1 MKRLFIIIVLLII
14 IVAWFP
20 LHQTPSH
27 DRAWVDSYE
36 RTPSAIV
43 GTSTVTLQNV
53 RDWNHST
60 TSVLD
65 RTWQDNVTIPV
76 ADIQSVWFGLSR
88 FGEWDAVGHSYLSF
102 ELTDG
107 SAYTLSIEARRE
119 EGEGYGA
126 FSGLFNQFELWY
138 GWGTERDFLGVS
150 MFLLDRPLE
159 YYQLD
164 LTPAEAQA
172 VFVAVALETSRI
184 ADQPRFY
191 NTLTANCTNLLAK
204 AINDSYPDRIPY
216 GIAWNLPGKSV
227 PFLHKHRL
235 IDQTISIETHTKR
248 ATVDNDDP
256 RLQESIETEPRA
268 FSVALREQ
276 LGE

>member
-65 RTWQDNVTIPV
+65 RTWRDEVTIPV
-76 ADIQSVWFGLSR
+76 EDIQSVWFGLSR
-88 FGEWDAVGHSYLSF
+88 FGSWNAVGHSYLSF
-102 ELTDG
+102 ELADG

-119 EGEGYGA
+119 EGENYGA
-126 FSGLFNQFELWY
+126 FKGLFNQYELWY
-138 GWGTERDFLGVS
+138 GWGTERDFLS
-150 MFLLDRPLE
+150 AAIFLLDRPLE
-159 YYQLD
+159 YYRLD

-172 VFVAVALETSRI
+172 VFVAVAQET
-184 ADQPRFY
+184 AYVNEEARFY

-204 AINDSYPDRIPY
+204 AINQSYPDRVPY
-216 GIAWNLPGKSV
+216 GIAWNLPGLSI
-227 PFLHKHRL
+227 PFLHKHGL
-235 IDQTISIETHTKR
+235 INQTIAIETHTAQ
-248 ATVDNDDP
+248 ATVDT
-256 RLQESIETEPRA
+256 RALTLLETIKQEPVD
-268 FSVALREQ
+268 FSQELRQQ
-276 LGE
+276 LAQ